1 MLRRLVAAVTGGAL
15 KSAADILPQ
24 GPASAATAAAAAVG
38 GPSTNAPH
46 SAQPTTSAA
55 DMQQLA
61 PDAGSETFAADM
73 SAAMH
78 RSLDKTPG
86 LRKVLAGTD
95 LDGNEYYE
103 LYEQGRTQT
112 RRLVDMKIKAFQF
125 ESDTVPVQWESWL
138 RRRRIAAPTH
148 DELLAD
154 RARRE
159 TLARRVMDLQLKDAE
174 GGAAPTSGGLAIGGL
189 SHAAAPLFRAK
200 ESESPSR
207 SGDNFQ
213 VGTWQHKSNAQNAK
227 GAPAS
232 SETQPEGSSG
242 SEFEPEAW
250 QPGQERR

>member
-159 TLARRVMDLQLKDAE
+159 TLARRVMDLQLKEVLHPRLVAWLLE
-174 GGAAPTSGGLAIGGL
+174 ASL